1 TEKESQRGIV
11 DLETLNK
18 TNQNLIS
25 TFDEVMKIQAEG
37 REKRKQAEQ
46 EMARMETELKTK
58 LMEVRDRKY

>member
-1 TEKESQRGIV
+1 M

-46 EMARMETELKTK
+46 EMARMETELKNK